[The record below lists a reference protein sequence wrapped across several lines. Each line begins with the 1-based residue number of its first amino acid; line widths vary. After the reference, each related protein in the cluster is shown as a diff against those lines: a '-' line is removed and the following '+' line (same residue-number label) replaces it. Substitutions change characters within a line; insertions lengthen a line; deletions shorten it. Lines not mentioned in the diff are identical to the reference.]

1 MYANHPFLMV
11 FRMNRNF
18 TEQGEGLGMLGTV
31 GLTGLGLNMDEANRT
46 TRQPTCSIIFPLPFV
61 D

>member
-1 MYANHPFLMV
+1 
-11 FRMNRNF
+11 MNRNF

-31 GLTGLGLNMDEANRT
+31 GQTGLGFDMGEVNHNT
-46 TRQPTCSIIFPLPFV
+46 TRQPTCSIVCPLSFV